1 MKLKLQSL
9 YFKLSHRNKIQIM
22 QLIKRWLTY
31 ILIFVSAVLLT
42 DQYREYRQLQEFEDV
57 RKDLIRQE
65 EEAVKQQEK
74 KCLTNALYYEAR
86 SEGTVGILAV
96 ASVIENRKEHQNYPG
111 TYCGIINQRKQ
122 FSYVALRKPD
132 VESIEQRLKASD
144 RVAYMQVSEVADNM
158 VEGRFKRVLPSNVL
172 HYATTKISNAWTKTK
187 KVYATIG
194 NHRFYKE
201 NSNEATRTR

>member
-1 MKLKLQSL
+1 MLQV
-9 YFKLSHRNKIQIM
+9 
-22 QLIKRWLTY
+22 IKRWFTY
-31 ILIFVSAVLLT
+31 ALIFVSAMLLT
-42 DQYREYRQLQEFEDV
+42 DQYREYRQLQEFEAV

-65 EEAVKQQEK
+65 QDAVKAQER

-86 SEGTVGILAV
+86 SEGEAGILAV

-144 RVAYMQVSEVADNM
+144 RVAYMQVSEVADSM
-158 VEGRFKRVLPSNVL
+158 LEGRFEPVLPTNVL
-172 HYATTKISNAWTKTK
+172 HYTTKYISNAWTKTK

-201 NSNEATRTR
+201 KSNGS